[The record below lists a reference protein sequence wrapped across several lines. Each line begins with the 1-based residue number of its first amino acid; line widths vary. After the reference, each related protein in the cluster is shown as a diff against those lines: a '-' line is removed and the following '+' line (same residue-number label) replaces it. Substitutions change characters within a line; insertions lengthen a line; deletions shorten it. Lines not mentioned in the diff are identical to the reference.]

1 MKIGDKIRRIRDLK
15 GLKQEEVAALL
26 KITPQAYSKVERN
39 ETKLDTERLE
49 EIAKIFNMSVDE
61 IQQFDEKN
69 LFFNNMQECK
79 ESPTINNINYYY
91 NHDQKIIDSLLQQQ
105 KEMITILKDEILFL
119 RQQLEQQVRNG
130 SNNPQNAK

>member
-1 MKIGDKIRRIRDLK
+1 MKIGDKLKRIRDIK

-49 EIAKIFNMSVDE
+49 ELAKIFKMTVEE

-69 LFFNNMQECK
+69 LFVNNLQESK
-79 ESPTINNINYYY
+79 DSLTINNINNYYS
-91 NHDQKIIDSLLQQQ
+91 NDQNMIDSLLQQH
-105 KEMITILKDEILFL
+105 KEMIAILKEEIQFL
-119 RQQLEQQVRNG
+119 RQQLEQY
-130 SNNPQNAK
+130 SKEKK

>member
-1 MKIGDKIRRIRDLK
+1 MKIGDKLKRIRDIK

-49 EIAKIFNMSVDE
+49 EIAKIFKMSAEE

-69 LFFNNMQECK
+69 LFFNNLQECK
-79 ESPTINNINYYY
+79 ESITINNITNNYST
-91 NHDQKIIDSLLQQQ
+91 DQTMIDSLLQQH
-105 KEMITILKDEILFL
+105 KEIIAVLKDEIQFL
-119 RQQLEQQVRNG
+119 RQQLEQYSKDKNRN
-130 SNNPQNAK
+130 S

>member
-1 MKIGDKIRRIRDLK
+1 MKIGDKLKRIRDIK

-49 EIAKIFNMSVDE
+49 ELAKIFKMSVEE

-69 LFFNNMQECK
+69 LFFNNLQECK
-79 ESPTINNINYYY
+79 ESITINNITNNYST
-91 NHDQKIIDSLLQQQ
+91 DQTMIDSLLQQH
-105 KEMITILKDEILFL
+105 KEMIALLKDEIQFL
-119 RQQLEQQVRNG
+119 RQQLEQYSKDKNRN
-130 SNNPQNAK
+130 S